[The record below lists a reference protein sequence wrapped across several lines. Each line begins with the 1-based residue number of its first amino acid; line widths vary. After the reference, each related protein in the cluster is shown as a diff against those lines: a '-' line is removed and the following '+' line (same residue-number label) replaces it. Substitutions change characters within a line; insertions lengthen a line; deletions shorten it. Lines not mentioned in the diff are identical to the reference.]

1 MIKSIPDS
9 PQCMASGERVRSHF
23 LVMLMLTSLFVA
35 LVGPAAPVSANNET
49 TSGTIVGTETWSGT
63 HTLSGDVVIASGAK
77 LIIQPGTTVLF
88 PNGTHLDVR
97 GNLCAG
103 VSSCG
108 ASGNANSAQRITLR
122 WTDPANESAIG
133 ECYGM
138 THGNQQIWIEDP
150 SCYEGV
156 LIRNTIDLSQTGL
169 SHIVI
174 DGAWGI
180 PYYIPTALQFR
191 YGAMVIDGAAPVLTE
206 IEFTNINTTSLLT
219 TNLAQ
224 PRLLGGEYTV
234 GTDDASNVRGSAIQI
249 YGSGTPVT
257 PLILQS
263 PDFIGTNV
271 GCSRQAPS
279 RPAVW
284 AEDTFIDIDSA
295 SVAGDYGISMRHSSG
310 TISNSEFNVNCNG
323 IDINSRKSI
332 SNVDFSIEVA
342 ANEITTAE
350 GAPITVFQGGLAN
363 IIGNELEGASE
374 SSGIAIESS
383 DVVIHNNDIGPVDGW
398 NGLWLI
404 GSFDVIAENNT
415 FHDIAR
421 EVIRAGAYG
430 NSAPA
435 PSASRVYLANNTLS
449 TDGAGVC
456 SDTKYDAWGSG
467 EYTCPV
473 VHAYRAGV
481 SMYDNTINVPGTSD
495 ADGIRAVGAL
505 LDIQRNTFNVP
516 GTGAV
521 VTKYDN
527 GNAGS
532 QDFGT
537 LGFFSQNTWS
547 GVGMTYNV
555 SDSAITVQSE
565 YIPSPPPGEYPVQLV
580 WSDQEAWPANQ
591 FQTSIIPTSVKE
603 CPNCADFTPRG
614 FPLAVN
620 MDNNSTTFTFANL
633 SNLDRAKIH
642 IETQPTPYAVQV
654 RRAEMV
660 RFQTLVAGQPVEDAN
675 VLIED
680 ALGNDLYSLYTQS
693 NGHTPWFALPSD
705 FHLDI
710 RGLGGGDNPDGF
722 ADDEYED
729 SCFDGIDNDG
739 DLTVDADDEDCDHLA
754 GTRELS
760 RYYYTAYKFGS
771 GFARSDFTLSDTTL
785 QDTINLANLAPSVSV
800 TQLDGHSYRRV
811 VNLTGSA
818 HDGQL
823 AGIYATDE
831 LAQWDQGGYVHE
843 VQIKDPFTSEWST
856 AGLAVDTSGMAEG
869 QVTKTNRPFS
879 SWYYQI
885 DMSGREEGDYVFEFR
900 AFDGIDYSPTIY
912 RTIKLNV
919 QAPTISVTSPSSF
932 STHSE
937 DIVTFEGTAFDHYGC
952 PIQCSSDIQDIYF
965 HIQGPDFDV
974 TTSAWTGG
982 ISVGQD
988 WSWTWD
994 FSGLPREIATYTFT
1008 VWASDTDF
1016 CQGFVDECE
1025 PVVLTLTIDNSNS
1038 YPFISVI
1045 TPYDG
1050 QRLSVST
1057 ETVFEGVAR
1066 DNDGSVSRVD
1076 FEIKDVTNNYLLVL
1090 SDSITDFAPNGAWSL
1105 EWDSTNLA
1113 HDMQYL
1119 VRFRSYDGFDYSD
1132 WAEMLIVA
1140 DNPPDA
1146 GNNQPTFDSTD
1157 WPDEITLY
1165 CEIDSQSQDRC
1176 TRVEINLLDFFND
1189 IDPGQDLSL
1198 SVYDD
1203 ETRTSD
1209 DHFGIVINVGFDG
1222 MATYNPVSMFFYDI
1236 DMATWTLENVVF
1248 VATDT
1253 HGSKINSNPI
1263 TFTVVG
1269 LQFLITPPED
1279 TTISEDGMAVFTGI
1293 GLPGKTVSVNIAGNT
1308 VDNTVVGEDSAWSL
1322 EIPASRIDGTATPVF
1337 KYGGNEFESASI
1349 TVSDSSG
1356 GGMGMGSIIIIVLV
1370 LIAVIGGLVYFFVE
1384 FEEEEDE
1391 QLDGTS
1397 EAKQDSDEEEDTYA
1411 WAKEAGITEE
1421 PEMEPESRLQKH
1433 DDQPGWLWDPDNEE
1447 WVPDPDHSDA

>member
-1 MIKSIPDS
+1 
-9 PQCMASGERVRSHF
+9 MARDERVRSHF
-23 LVMLMLTSLFVA
+23 LVILMLTSLFVA

-49 TSGTIVGTETWSGT
+49 TSGVISGTETWSGT
-63 HTLSGDVVIASGAK
+63 HTLSGDVVIASGSK
-77 LIIQPGTTVLF
+77 LIIQPGTTVIF

-103 VSSCG
+103 VSNCG
-108 ASGNANSAQRITLR
+108 ASGNSNTAQRITFR
-122 WTDPANESAIG
+122 WTDPANSSATG

-138 THGNQQIWIEDP
+138 SYGNQQIWVKDP

-169 SHIVI
+169 RHIVI

-180 PYYIPTALQFR
+180 PYYIPTVYQWR
-191 YGAMVIDGAAPVLTE
+191 YGALVIDGASPVLTE
-206 IEFTNINTTSLLT
+206 IEFTDINTSSLLT

-224 PRLLGGEYTV
+224 PRLIGGEYTV
-234 GTDDASNVRGSAIQI
+234 GNDDESNVGGSAVQI

-257 PLILQS
+257 PLIFES
-263 PDFIGTNV
+263 PTLIGTNV

-279 RPAVW
+279 RPVIW
-284 AEDTFIDIDSA
+284 AEDTFIEIDGA
-295 SVAGDYGISMRHSSG
+295 DATGDYGISMQHSSG
-310 TISNSEFNVNCNG
+310 IISNSEFNVNCNG
-323 IDINSRKSI
+323 IDINSRKSV
-332 SNVDFSIEVA
+332 SNVDYSIEII
-342 ANEITTAE
+342 ANEITTGD

-363 IIGNELEGASE
+363 IVGNDLEGAAE
-374 SSGIAIESS
+374 SSGISIESS
-383 DVVIHNNDIGPVDGW
+383 DVRISNNDIGPVGGW
-398 NGLWLI
+398 NGLWLL

-415 FHDIAR
+415 IHDIAR
-421 EVIRAGAYG
+421 EVIRAGEYG
-430 NSAPA
+430 SSAPA
-435 PSASRVYLANNTLS
+435 PSASRIYLANNTLS
-449 TDGAGVC
+449 TDGTGVC
-456 SDTKYDAWGSG
+456 TDTKYETWGG
-467 EYTCPV
+467 DFTCPV

-481 SMYDNTINVPGTSD
+481 SMYDNTINVPDTSD
-495 ADGIRAVGAL
+495 ADGIRAVGAI
-505 LDIQRNTFNVP
+505 LDIQRNSFNVP
-516 GTGAV
+516 GTGAIV
-521 VTKYDN
+521 SHYDD
-527 GNAGS
+527 GYAGS
-532 QDFGT
+532 QQFGT
-537 LGFFSQNTWS
+537 LGFFSQNSWS
-547 GVGMTYNV
+547 GVGMTYNITK
-555 SDSAITVQSE
+555 SSITVQSE

-580 WSDQEAWPANQ
+580 WSDQEAWPDNM
-591 FQTSIIPTSVKE
+591 FQTSIIPTYVKE
-603 CPNCADFTPRG
+603 CPNCDDFTPFR

-633 SNLDRAKIH
+633 SNLDRTKIH
-642 IETQPTPYAVQV
+642 IDTQPTPYAVQV

-660 RFQTLVAGQPVEDAN
+660 RFQTLVNGERVEDAN

-680 ALGNDLYSLYTQS
+680 ALGNDLYSLHTQG
-693 NGHTPWFALPSD
+693 NGYTPWFALPSD
-705 FHLDI
+705 FHLDF
-710 RGLGGGDNPDGF
+710 RGLGNGDNPDGF

-729 SCFDGIDNDG
+729 SCSDGIDNDG
-739 DLTVDADDEDCDHLA
+739 DLTVDTNDEDCDNLA

-760 RYYYTAYKFGS
+760 RYYYTGYKFGS
-771 GFARSDFTLSDTTL
+771 GFARSDFTLTDTTL

-800 TQLDGHSYRRV
+800 TQLDGHSFRKM

-843 VQIKDPFTSEWST
+843 IQIKDPFTSEWGA

-869 QVTKTNRPFS
+869 QVTKVNRPFS

-885 DMSGREEGDYVFEFR
+885 DMSNREEGDYVFEFR
-900 AFDGIDYSPTIY
+900 AFDGIDYSPIIY
-912 RTIKLNV
+912 RTIKVNV

-937 DIVTFEGTAFDHYGC
+937 GTVTFEGTAFDHYGC

-974 TTSAWTGG
+974 TTPADGG
-982 ISVGQD
+982 PD

-994 FSGLPREIATYTFT
+994 FSGLPRVISTYTFT
-1008 VWASDTDF
+1008 VWASDADF

-1025 PVVLTLTIDNSNS
+1025 PEVLTLTIDNSNS
-1038 YPFISVI
+1038 HPFISVI

-1066 DNDGSVSRVD
+1066 DNDGTVSRVD
-1076 FEIKDVTNNYLLVL
+1076 FEIMDVANNYLLVL
-1090 SDSITDFAPNGAWSL
+1090 TNSITDFAPSGAWSL
-1105 EWDSTNLA
+1105 EWDSTNLM

-1119 VRFRSYDGFDYSD
+1119 VRFRSYDGYDYSD
-1132 WAEMLIVA
+1132 WEEMLIVA

-1157 WPDEITLY
+1157 WSSSVSLY

-1176 TRVEINLLDFFND
+1176 TRVEIDLLEYFDD
-1189 IDPGQDLSL
+1189 VDPGQELIL

-1203 ETRTSD
+1203 ESRTSD
-1209 DHFGIVINVGFDG
+1209 DHFGIVINVGMDG
-1222 MATYNPVSMFFYDI
+1222 IATYNPVSMFFYDT

-1253 HGSKINSNPI
+1253 HGSKINSNPV

-1269 LQFLITPPED
+1269 LQFLITPPEE
-1279 TTISEDGMAVFTGI
+1279 TTISEDGRAIFTGI
-1293 GLPGKTVSVNIAGNT
+1293 GLPGKTVTVTIAGNT
-1308 VDNTVVGEDSAWSL
+1308 VNNTVVGEDSTWSL
-1322 EIPASRIDGTATPVF
+1322 GIPASRIDGTATPVF
-1337 KYGGNEFESASI
+1337 KYGGGEYSGASI
-1349 TVSDSSG
+1349 TISGSG
-1356 GGMGMGSIIIIVLV
+1356 GEGMGMGSIIIIILV
-1370 LIAVIGGLVYFFVE
+1370 LISVIGGLVYFFVE
-1384 FEEEEDE
+1384 IEEEEDE

-1397 EAKQDSDEEEDTYA
+1397 EAKQGSEEVEDTYA

-1421 PEMEPESRLQKH
+1421 TKTESSLSASRLQKH
-1433 DDQPGWLWDPDNEE
+1433 DDHPGWLWDSDNEE
-1447 WVPDPDHSDA
+1447 WVPDPAHSDA

>member
-1 MIKSIPDS
+1 
-9 PQCMASGERVRSHF
+9 MANARRMRSHL

-49 TSGTIVGTETWSGT
+49 TSGTISGTETWSGT

-77 LIIQPGTTVLF
+77 LIIQPGTLVIF

-108 ASGNANSAQRITLR
+108 ASTNSNSASKITMR
-122 WTDPANESAIG
+122 WTDPANGSATG

-138 THGNQQIWIEDP
+138 SYGNQQIWVRDP

-156 LIRNTIDLSQTGL
+156 LIRNSIDLSQTGL
-169 SHIVI
+169 RHITI

-180 PYYIPTALQFR
+180 PYYIPTVYQWR

-206 IEFTNINTTSLLT
+206 IEFTDINTTSLLT

-224 PRLLGGEYTV
+224 PHLVGGEFTV
-234 GTDDASNVRGSAIQI
+234 GTDDESNVRGSAIQI

-257 PLILQS
+257 PLILDS
-263 PDFIGTNV
+263 PEFIGTNV

-284 AEDTFIDIDSA
+284 AEDTFIEVDDA
-295 SVAGDYGISMRHSSG
+295 SLSGDYGISMRHSAG
-310 TISNSEFNVNCNG
+310 TISNSVFTVNCNG
-323 IDINSRKSI
+323 IDINSRKSV
-332 SNVDFSIEVA
+332 SNVDYSIEVI
-342 ANEITTAE
+342 ANEIETGD

-363 IIGNELEGASE
+363 IVANDMEGAAE

-383 DVVIHNNDIGPVDGW
+383 EVTINNNDIGPVGGW
-398 NGLWLI
+398 NGLWLL
-404 GSFDVIAENNT
+404 GSFDVVAENNT
-415 FHDIAR
+415 IHGIAR
-421 EVIRAGAYG
+421 EPVRAGEYG
-430 NSAPA
+430 SSAPA
-435 PSASRVYLANNTLS
+435 PSASRIYLANNTIS
-449 TDGAGVC
+449 SDGSGVC
-456 SDTKYDAWGSG
+456 SETKYDDWGG
-467 EYTCPV
+467 DFTCPV

-481 SMYDNTINVPGTSD
+481 SMYDNTINVPATSD

-505 LDIQRNTFNVP
+505 LDIQRNTFNIP
-516 GTGAV
+516 GTGAI
-521 VTKYDN
+521 VTNYDD
-527 GNAGS
+527 GFAGS
-532 QDFGT
+532 QQYGT

-555 SDSAITVQSE
+555 SNSAITVQSE
-565 YIPSPPPGEYPVQLV
+565 YIPSPPPGEYPVQLA
-580 WSDQEAWPANQ
+580 WSSQEAWPANQ
-591 FQTSIIPTSVKE
+591 FQTSIVPTFVKE
-603 CPNCADFTPRG
+603 CPNCDDFTPRG

-633 SNLDRAKIH
+633 SNLDRTKIH

-660 RFQTLVAGQPVEDAN
+660 RFQTLVEGERVQDTN

-680 ALGNDLYSLYTQS
+680 ALGNDLYSLYTD
-693 NGHTPWFALPSD
+693 NDGYTPWFALPSD

-739 DLTVDADDEDCDHLA
+739 DLTVDSDDEDCDHLA

-771 GFARSDFTLSDTTL
+771 GYARSDFTLSDTTL
-785 QDTINLANLAPSVSV
+785 QDTVNLVNQAPTVYV
-800 TQLDGHSYRRV
+800 TQSDGHSYRRV
-811 VNLTGSA
+811 VNLSGSA

-843 VQIKDPFTSEWST
+843 VQIRDPFTSEWSS
-856 AGLAVDTSGMAEG
+856 AGLAVDTSGLAEG
-869 QVTKTNRPFS
+869 QVTKANRPFS
-879 SWYYQI
+879 SWYYEI
-885 DMSGREEGDYVFEFR
+885 DMSNREEGDYVFEFR
-900 AFDGIDYSPTIY
+900 AFDGIDYSPIIY
-912 RTIKLNV
+912 RTVKLNV
-919 QAPTISVTSPSSF
+919 QAPTISVSSPSSF

-937 DIVTFEGTAFDHYGC
+937 GTVTFEGTAFDYYGC

-965 HIQGPDFDV
+965 HIEGPNFDV
-974 TTSAWTGG
+974 TTPAEGG
-982 ISVGQD
+982 PD

-994 FSGLPREIATYTFT
+994 FSGLPKVTSTYTFT
-1008 VWASDTDF
+1008 VWASDSDF
-1016 CQGFVDECE
+1016 CEGFVDECE
-1025 PVVLTLTIDNSNS
+1025 PVELTLTIDNSNS
-1038 YPFISVI
+1038 APFISVI
-1045 TPYDG
+1045 APYDG
-1050 QRLSVST
+1050 QRLPVSE

-1076 FEIKDVTNNYLLVL
+1076 FEIKDVANNYLLVL
-1090 SDSITDFAPNGAWSL
+1090 SDSITDFAPNGAWSM
-1105 EWDSTNLA
+1105 EWDSTNLM

-1119 VRFRSYDGFDYSD
+1119 VRFRSYDGYDYSE
-1132 WAEMLIVA
+1132 WVEVVIVA

-1146 GNNQPTFDSTD
+1146 GNSQPTFDSTG
-1157 WPDEITLY
+1157 WFGEITLF
-1165 CEIDSQSQDRC
+1165 CETESQSQDRC
-1176 TRVEINLLDFFND
+1176 TRGEIDLLDYFD
-1189 IDPGQDLSL
+1189 DVDPGQELIL

-1203 ETRTSD
+1203 ESTTSD
-1209 DHFGIVINVGFDG
+1209 DHFGIVINVAMSGV
-1222 MATYNPVSMFFYDI
+1222 ATYNPVSMFFYDT

-1253 HGSKINSNPI
+1253 YGSKINSNPV

-1269 LQFLITPPED
+1269 IQFVITPPD
-1279 TTISEDGMAVFTGI
+1279 QTTIPEDGRAIFTGV
-1293 GLPGKTVSVNIAGNT
+1293 GLPGKTVSVTIAGNT
-1308 VDNTVVGEDSAWSL
+1308 VNNTVVGEDSTWSL
-1322 EIPASRIDGTATPVF
+1322 GVPASRIDGTATPIF
-1337 KYGGNEFESASI
+1337 KYGGNDFESASI
-1349 TVSDSSG
+1349 TVSDSAG
-1356 GGMGMGSIIIIVLV
+1356 DGMGFGSIIVILLV
-1370 LIAVIGGLVYFFVE
+1370 AIAVIGALVYFFVE

-1397 EAKQDSDEEEDTYA
+1397 EAKQESSEEDDDDYA
-1411 WAKEAGITEE
+1411 WAKEAGIAQDDE
-1421 PEMEPESRLQKH
+1421 PEPKSRLQRH
-1433 DDQPGWLWDPDNEE
+1433 DDHPGWLWDSDNQE
-1447 WVPDPDHSDA
+1447 WVPDPEHSDA

>member
-1 MIKSIPDS
+1 
-9 PQCMASGERVRSHF
+9 MARDERVRSHF

-49 TSGTIVGTETWSGT
+49 TSGVISGTETWSGT
-63 HTLSGDVVIASGAK
+63 HTLSGDVVIASGSK
-77 LIIQPGTTVLF
+77 LIIQPGTTVIF

-103 VSSCG
+103 VSNCG
-108 ASGNANSAQRITLR
+108 ASGNSNTAQRITFR
-122 WTDPANESAIG
+122 WTDPANSSATG

-138 THGNQQIWIEDP
+138 SYGNQQIWVKDP

-169 SHIVI
+169 RHIVI

-180 PYYIPTALQFR
+180 PYYIPTVSQWR
-191 YGAMVIDGAAPVLTE
+191 YGALVIDGASPVLTE
-206 IEFTNINTTSLLT
+206 IEFTDINTSSLLT

-224 PRLLGGEYTV
+224 PRLIGGEYTV
-234 GTDDASNVRGSAIQI
+234 GNDDESNVGGSAVQI

-257 PLILQS
+257 PLIFQS
-263 PDFIGTNV
+263 PTLIGTNV

-279 RPAVW
+279 RPVIW
-284 AEDTFIDIDSA
+284 AEDTFIEIDSA
-295 SVAGDYGISMRHSSG
+295 DSTGDYGISMQHSSG
-310 TISNSEFNVNCNG
+310 IISNSEFNVNCNG
-323 IDINSRKSI
+323 IDINSRKSV
-332 SNVDFSIEVA
+332 SNVDYSIEIV
-342 ANEITTAE
+342 ANEITTGD

-363 IIGNELEGASE
+363 IVGNDLEGAAE
-374 SSGIAIESS
+374 SSGISIESS
-383 DVVIHNNDIGPVDGW
+383 DVRISNNDIGPVGGW
-398 NGLWLI
+398 NGLWLL

-415 FHDIAR
+415 IHDIAR
-421 EVIRAGAYG
+421 EVIRAGEYG
-430 NSAPA
+430 SSAPA
-435 PSASRVYLANNTLS
+435 PSASRIYLANNTLS
-449 TDGAGVC
+449 TDGTGVC
-456 SDTKYDAWGSG
+456 TDTKYDTWGG
-467 EYTCPV
+467 DFTCPV

-495 ADGIRAVGAL
+495 ADGIRAVGAI
-505 LDIQRNTFNVP
+505 LDIQRNAFNVP
-516 GTGAV
+516 GTGVIASH
-521 VTKYDN
+521 YDD
-527 GNAGS
+527 GYAGS
-532 QDFGT
+532 QQFGT
-537 LGFFSQNTWS
+537 LGFFSQNSWS
-547 GVGMTYNV
+547 GVGMTYNITK
-555 SDSAITVQSE
+555 SSITVQSE

-580 WSDQEAWPANQ
+580 WSDQEAWPANM
-591 FQTSIIPTSVKE
+591 FQTSIIPTYVKE
-603 CPNCADFTPRG
+603 CPNCDDFTPFR

-642 IETQPTPYAVQV
+642 IDTQPTPYAVQV

-660 RFQTLVAGQPVEDAN
+660 RFQTLVNGERVEDAK

-680 ALGNDLYSLYTQS
+680 ALGNDLYSLHTQG
-693 NGHTPWFALPSD
+693 NGYTPWFALPSD
-705 FHLDI
+705 FHLDF
-710 RGLGGGDNPDGF
+710 RGLGNGDNPDGF

-729 SCFDGIDNDG
+729 SCSDGIDNDG
-739 DLTVDADDEDCDHLA
+739 DLTVDINDEDCDNLA

-760 RYYYTAYKFGS
+760 RYYYTGYKFGS
-771 GFARSDFTLSDTTL
+771 GFARSDFTLTDTTL

-800 TQLDGHSYRRV
+800 TQLDGHSFRKV

-843 VQIKDPFTSEWST
+843 IQIKDPFTSEWGA

-885 DMSGREEGDYVFEFR
+885 DMSNREEGDYVFEFR
-900 AFDGIDYSPTIY
+900 AFDGIDYSPIIY
-912 RTIKLNV
+912 RTIKVNV

-937 DIVTFEGTAFDHYGC
+937 GTVTFEGTAFDYYGC

-974 TTSAWTGG
+974 TTPADGG
-982 ISVGQD
+982 PD

-994 FSGLPREIATYTFT
+994 FSGIPRVISTYTFT

-1025 PVVLTLTIDNSNS
+1025 PEVLTLTIDNSNS
-1038 YPFISVI
+1038 HPFISVI

-1066 DNDGSVSRVD
+1066 DNDGVVSRVD
-1076 FEIKDVTNNYLLVL
+1076 FEIMDVANNYLLVL
-1090 SDSITDFAPNGAWSL
+1090 TDSITDFAPSGAWSL
-1105 EWDSTNLA
+1105 EWDSTNLM

-1119 VRFRSYDGFDYSD
+1119 VRFRSYDGYDYSD
-1132 WAEMLIVA
+1132 WVEMLIVA

-1157 WPDEITLY
+1157 WSSSVSLY

-1176 TRVEINLLDFFND
+1176 TRAEIDLLEYFDD
-1189 IDPGQDLSL
+1189 VDPGQELIL

-1203 ETRTSD
+1203 ESRTSD
-1209 DHFGIVINVGFDG
+1209 DHFGIVIIVGMDG
-1222 MATYNPVSMFFYDI
+1222 IATYNPVSMFFYDTE
-1236 DMATWTLENVVF
+1236 MATWTLENVVF

-1253 HGSKINSNPI
+1253 HGSKINSNPV
-1263 TFTVVG
+1263 TFNVVG
-1269 LQFLITPPED
+1269 LQFLITPPEE
-1279 TTISEDGMAVFTGI
+1279 TTISEDGRAIFTGI
-1293 GLPGKTVSVNIAGNT
+1293 GLPGKTVTVTIAGNT
-1308 VDNTVVGEDSAWSL
+1308 VNNTVVGEDSTWSL
-1322 EIPASRIDGTATPVF
+1322 GIPASRIDGTATPVF
-1337 KYGGNEFESASI
+1337 KYGGGEYSGASI
-1349 TVSDSSG
+1349 TISGSG
-1356 GGMGMGSIIIIVLV
+1356 GEGMGMGSIIIIVLV
-1370 LIAVIGGLVYFFVE
+1370 LISVIGGLVYFFVE
-1384 FEEEEDE
+1384 IEEEEDE

-1397 EAKQDSDEEEDTYA
+1397 EAKQGSEEVEDTYA

-1421 PEMEPESRLQKH
+1421 TKTESSLSASRLQKH
-1433 DDQPGWLWDPDNEE
+1433 DDHPGWLWDPDNEE
-1447 WVPDPDHSDA
+1447 WVPDPAHSDA

>member
-1 MIKSIPDS
+1 
-9 PQCMASGERVRSHF
+9 MARDERVRSHF

-49 TSGTIVGTETWSGT
+49 TSGVISGTETWSGT
-63 HTLSGDVVIASGAK
+63 HTLSGDVVIASGSK
-77 LIIQPGTTVLF
+77 LIIQPGTTVIF

-103 VSSCG
+103 VSNCG
-108 ASGNANSAQRITLR
+108 ASGNSNTAQRITFR
-122 WTDPANESAIG
+122 WTDPANSSATG

-138 THGNQQIWIEDP
+138 SYGNQQIWVKDP

-169 SHIVI
+169 RHIVI

-180 PYYIPTALQFR
+180 PYYIPTVSQWR
-191 YGAMVIDGAAPVLTE
+191 YGALVIDGASPVLTE
-206 IEFTNINTTSLLT
+206 IEFTDINTSSLLT

-234 GTDDASNVRGSAIQI
+234 GNDDESNVGGSAVQI
-249 YGSGTPVT
+249 YSSGTPVT
-257 PLILQS
+257 PLIFQS
-263 PDFIGTNV
+263 PTLIGTNV

-279 RPAVW
+279 RPVIW
-284 AEDTFIDIDSA
+284 AEDTFIEIDSA
-295 SVAGDYGISMRHSSG
+295 DSTGDYGISMQHSSG
-310 TISNSEFNVNCNG
+310 IISNSEFNVNCNG
-323 IDINSRKSI
+323 IDINSRKSV
-332 SNVDFSIEVA
+332 SNVDYSIEIV
-342 ANEITTAE
+342 ANEITTGD

-363 IIGNELEGASE
+363 IVGNDLEGAAE

-383 DVVIHNNDIGPVDGW
+383 DVRISNNDIGPVGGW
-398 NGLWLI
+398 NGLWLL

-415 FHDIAR
+415 IHDIAR
-421 EVIRAGAYG
+421 EVIRAGEYG
-430 NSAPA
+430 SSAPA
-435 PSASRVYLANNTLS
+435 PSASRIYLANNTLS
-449 TDGAGVC
+449 TDGTGVC
-456 SDTKYDAWGSG
+456 TDTKYDTWGG
-467 EYTCPV
+467 DFTCPV

-495 ADGIRAVGAL
+495 ADGIRAVGAI
-505 LDIQRNTFNVP
+505 LDIQRNAFNVP
-516 GTGAV
+516 GTGVIASH
-521 VTKYDN
+521 YDD
-527 GNAGS
+527 GYAGS
-532 QDFGT
+532 QQFGT
-537 LGFFSQNTWS
+537 LGFFSQNSWS
-547 GVGMTYNV
+547 GVGMTYNITK
-555 SDSAITVQSE
+555 SSITVQSE

-580 WSDQEAWPANQ
+580 WSDQEAWPANM
-591 FQTSIIPTSVKE
+591 FQTSIIPTYVKE
-603 CPNCADFTPRG
+603 CPNCDDFTPFR

-642 IETQPTPYAVQV
+642 IDTQPTPYAVQV

-660 RFQTLVAGQPVEDAN
+660 RFQTLVNGERVEDAK

-680 ALGNDLYSLYTQS
+680 ALGNDLYSLHTQG
-693 NGHTPWFALPSD
+693 NGYTPWFALPSD
-705 FHLDI
+705 FHLDF
-710 RGLGGGDNPDGF
+710 RGLGNGDNPDGF

-729 SCFDGIDNDG
+729 SCSDGIDNDG
-739 DLTVDADDEDCDHLA
+739 DLTVDINDEDCDNLA

-760 RYYYTAYKFGS
+760 RYYYTGYKFGS
-771 GFARSDFTLSDTTL
+771 GFARSDFTLTDTTL

-800 TQLDGHSYRRV
+800 TQLDGHSFRKV

-843 VQIKDPFTSEWST
+843 IQIKDPFTSEWGA

-885 DMSGREEGDYVFEFR
+885 DMSNREEGDYVFEFR
-900 AFDGIDYSPTIY
+900 AFDGIDYSPIIY
-912 RTIKLNV
+912 RTIKVNV

-937 DIVTFEGTAFDHYGC
+937 GTVTFEGTAFDYYGC

-974 TTSAWTGG
+974 TTPADGG
-982 ISVGQD
+982 PD

-994 FSGLPREIATYTFT
+994 FSGIPRVISTYTFT

-1025 PVVLTLTIDNSNS
+1025 PEVLTLTIDNSNS
-1038 YPFISVI
+1038 HPFISVI

-1066 DNDGSVSRVD
+1066 DNDGVVSRVD
-1076 FEIKDVTNNYLLVL
+1076 FEIMDVANNYLLVL
-1090 SDSITDFAPNGAWSL
+1090 TDSITDFAPSGAWSL
-1105 EWDSTNLA
+1105 EWDSTNLM

-1119 VRFRSYDGFDYSD
+1119 VRFRSYDGYDYSD
-1132 WAEMLIVA
+1132 WVEMLIVA

-1157 WPDEITLY
+1157 WSSSVSLY

-1176 TRVEINLLDFFND
+1176 TRAEIDLLEYFDD
-1189 IDPGQDLSL
+1189 VDPGQELIL

-1203 ETRTSD
+1203 ESRTSD
-1209 DHFGIVINVGFDG
+1209 DHFGIVIIVGMDG
-1222 MATYNPVSMFFYDI
+1222 IATYNPVSMFFYDTE
-1236 DMATWTLENVVF
+1236 MATWTLENVVF

-1253 HGSKINSNPI
+1253 HGSKINSNPV
-1263 TFTVVG
+1263 TFNVVG
-1269 LQFLITPPED
+1269 LQFLITPPEE
-1279 TTISEDGMAVFTGI
+1279 TTISEDGRAIFTGI
-1293 GLPGKTVSVNIAGNT
+1293 GLPGKTVTVTIAGNT
-1308 VDNTVVGEDSAWSL
+1308 VNNTVVGEDSTWSL
-1322 EIPASRIDGTATPVF
+1322 GIPASRIDGTATPVF
-1337 KYGGNEFESASI
+1337 KYGGGEYSGASI
-1349 TVSDSSG
+1349 TISGSG
-1356 GGMGMGSIIIIVLV
+1356 GEGMGMGSIIIIVLV
-1370 LIAVIGGLVYFFVE
+1370 LISVIGGLVYFFVE
-1384 FEEEEDE
+1384 IEEEEDE

-1397 EAKQDSDEEEDTYA
+1397 EAKQGSEEVEDTYA

-1421 PEMEPESRLQKH
+1421 TKTESSLSASRLQKH
-1433 DDQPGWLWDPDNEE
+1433 DDHPGWLWDPDNEE
-1447 WVPDPDHSDA
+1447 WVPDPAHSDA

>member
-1 MIKSIPDS
+1 
-9 PQCMASGERVRSHF
+9 
-23 LVMLMLTSLFVA
+23 MLMLASLFVA

-49 TSGTIVGTETWSGT
+49 TSGVISGTETWSGT
-63 HTLSGDVVIASGAK
+63 HTLSGDVVIASGSK
-77 LIIQPGTTVLF
+77 LIIQPGTTVIF

-103 VSSCG
+103 VSNCG
-108 ASGNANSAQRITLR
+108 ASGNSNTAQRITFR
-122 WTDPANESAIG
+122 WTDPANASATG

-138 THGNQQIWIEDP
+138 SYGNQQIWIKDP

-169 SHIVI
+169 RHIVI

-180 PYYIPTALQFR
+180 PYYIPTVYQWR
-191 YGAMVIDGAAPVLTE
+191 YGAMVIDGASPVLTE
-206 IEFTNINTTSLLT
+206 IEFTDINTTSLLT

-224 PRLLGGEYTV
+224 PRLIGGEYTV
-234 GTDDASNVRGSAIQI
+234 GNDDESNVGGSAVQI

-257 PLILQS
+257 PLIFES
-263 PDFIGTNV
+263 PTLIGTNV

-279 RPAVW
+279 RPVIW
-284 AEDTFIDIDSA
+284 AEDTFIEINGATST
-295 SVAGDYGISMRHSSG
+295 GDYGISMQHSSG
-310 TISNSEFNVNCNG
+310 IISNSEFNVNCNG
-323 IDINSRKSI
+323 IDINSRKSV
-332 SNVDFSIEVA
+332 SNVDYSIEII
-342 ANEITTAE
+342 ANEITTGD

-363 IIGNELEGASE
+363 IVGNDLEGAAE

-383 DVVIHNNDIGPVDGW
+383 NVRISNNDIGPVGGW
-398 NGLWLI
+398 NGLWLL

-415 FHDIAR
+415 IHDIAR
-421 EVIRAGAYG
+421 EVIRAGEYG
-430 NSAPA
+430 SSAPA
-435 PSASRVYLANNTLS
+435 PSASRIYLANNTLS
-449 TDGAGVC
+449 TDGTGVC
-456 SDTKYDAWGSG
+456 TDTKYDTWGSDF
-467 EYTCPV
+467 TCPV

-481 SMYDNTINVPGTSD
+481 SMYDNTINVPDTSD
-495 ADGIRAVGAL
+495 ADGIRAVGAI
-505 LDIQRNTFNVP
+505 LDIQRNAFNVP
-516 GTGAV
+516 GTGVIAHH
-521 VTKYDN
+521 YDD
-527 GNAGS
+527 GYAGS
-532 QDFGT
+532 QQFGT
-537 LGFFSQNTWS
+537 LGFFSQNSWS
-547 GVGMTYNV
+547 GVGMTYNITK
-555 SDSAITVQSE
+555 SSITVQSE

-580 WSDQEAWPANQ
+580 WSDQEAWPDNM
-591 FQTSIIPTSVKE
+591 FQTSIIPTYVKE
-603 CPNCADFTPRG
+603 CPNCDDFTPVD

-633 SNLDRAKIH
+633 SNLDRTKIH
-642 IETQPTPYAVQV
+642 IDTQPTPYAVQV

-660 RFQTLVAGQPVEDAN
+660 RFQTLVNGERVEDAN

-680 ALGNDLYSLYTQS
+680 ALGNDLYSLHTQG
-693 NGHTPWFALPSD
+693 NGYTPWFALPSD
-705 FHLDI
+705 FHLDF
-710 RGLGGGDNPDGF
+710 RGLGNGDNPDGF

-729 SCFDGIDNDG
+729 SCSDGIDNDG
-739 DLTVDADDEDCDHLA
+739 DLTVDTNDEDCDNLA

-760 RYYYTAYKFGS
+760 RYYYTGYKFGS
-771 GFARSDFTLSDTTL
+771 GFARSDFTLTDTTL

-800 TQLDGHSYRRV
+800 TQLDGHSFRKV

-843 VQIKDPFTSEWST
+843 IQIKDPFTSEWGT

-885 DMSGREEGDYVFEFR
+885 DMSNREEGDYVFEFR
-900 AFDGIDYSPTIY
+900 AFDGIDYSPIIY

-937 DIVTFEGTAFDHYGC
+937 GTVTFEGTAFDYYGC
-952 PIQCSSDIQDIYF
+952 PIQCSSDIQDVYF

-974 TTSAWTGG
+974 TTPADGG
-982 ISVGQD
+982 PD

-994 FSGLPREIATYTFT
+994 FSGLPRVISTYTFT
-1008 VWASDTDF
+1008 VWASDADF

-1025 PVVLTLTIDNSNS
+1025 PGILTLTIDNSNS
-1038 YPFISVI
+1038 HPFISVI

-1076 FEIKDVTNNYLLVL
+1076 FEIMDVANNYLLVL
-1090 SDSITDFAPNGAWSL
+1090 TDSITDFAPSGAWSL
-1105 EWDSTNLA
+1105 EWDSTNLM

-1119 VRFRSYDGFDYSD
+1119 VRFRSYDGYDYSD
-1132 WAEMLIVA
+1132 WEEMLIVA

-1157 WPDEITLY
+1157 WSSSISLY

-1176 TRVEINLLDFFND
+1176 TKAEIDLLEYFDD
-1189 IDPGQDLSL
+1189 IDPGQELIL

-1203 ETRTSD
+1203 DSRTSD
-1209 DHFGIVINVGFDG
+1209 DHFGIVINVGMDG
-1222 MATYNPVSMFFYDI
+1222 MATYNPVSMFFYDA

-1253 HGSKINSNPI
+1253 HGSKINSNPV

-1269 LQFLITPPED
+1269 LQFLITPPEE
-1279 TTISEDGMAVFTGI
+1279 TTISEDGRAIFTGI
-1293 GLPGKTVSVNIAGNT
+1293 GLPGKTVTVTIAGNT
-1308 VDNTVVGEDSAWSL
+1308 VNNTVVGEDSTWSL
-1322 EIPASRIDGTATPVF
+1322 GIPASRIDGTATPVF
-1337 KYGGNEFESASI
+1337 KYGGSEYSSTSI
-1349 TVSDSSG
+1349 TISDSGG
-1356 GGMGMGSIIIIVLV
+1356 GGMGMGSIIIVVLV
-1370 LIAVIGGLVYFFVE
+1370 LIAIIGGLVYFFVE

-1411 WAKEAGITEE
+1411 WAKEAGIREE
-1421 PEMEPESRLQKH
+1421 PEKETSRLQKH
-1433 DDQPGWLWDPDNEE
+1433 DDHPGWLWDPDNEE
-1447 WVPDPDHSDA
+1447 WVPDPAHSDA